1 MNGTLTSENKRLIKE
16 GIRREYAKAAV
27 SPEGLFEYRTGRAGL
42 EALDYGQEI
51 IQALPDTVKASFC
64 GVGNPFKLG
73 HIKEAETVLDIGSGG
88 GVDVFIA
95 AKMVGPGGKA
105 VGVDMTPEMLTRAR
119 ENLRVMLLDNASF
132 HQASAEDLPFPDKT
146 FDVVISSGVFNL
158 IPDKARALSEVLRVL
173 KPQGRF
179 MLADQILIG
188 QHPKDIEARVDSWAK

>member
-105 VGVDMTPEMLTRAR
+105 VERGKTFGSCFLIMPVSIKPLPRICLFRTKLS
-119 ENLRVMLLDNASF
+119 MLLSP
-132 HQASAEDLPFPDKT
+132 AECST
-146 FDVVISSGVFNL
+146 
-158 IPDKARALSEVLRVL
+158 LSLTKL
-173 KPQGRF
+173 GPC
-179 MLADQILIG
+179 
-188 QHPKDIEARVDSWAK
+188 PKCCGF